1 MAADKIALTET
12 YDANKNLITHC
23 DLIDWQKAIR
33 EAFYLNVFQSCVIEA
48 NISAMSFEE
57 ATDLLQNGKLN
68 AAVIDDADAK
78 KKEKEASVL
87 AGLAKAY
94 AFMLKALNSSRSMTI
109 DLPVSFNKLSLI
121 TQTVWRILRTR
132 TCGPKFAE
140 RNLWTEIC
148 GPKLADQKK
157 FKK

>member
-1 MAADKIALTET
+1 MLMAADKIALTEA

-68 AAVIDDADAK
+68 AAVIDNADAK

-94 AFMLKALNSSRSMTI
+94 AFMLKALKSNPNRSMTI
-109 DLPVSFNKLSLI
+109 DLPVSFNRLSLI
-121 TQTVWRILRTR
+121 TQTTQYIKVLQLQ
-132 TCGPKFAE
+132 
-140 RNLWTEIC
+140 LWSIVNS
-148 GPKLADQKK
+148 KSWYRL
-157 FKK
+157 

>member
-1 MAADKIALTET
+1 MLMAADKIALTKA
-12 YDANKNLITHC
+12 YDANKNLITNW

-68 AAVIDDADAK
+68 AAVIDNADAK

-94 AFMLKALNSSRSMTI
+94 AFMLKTLKSNRSMTI

-121 TQTVWRILRTR
+121 TLIYLKLTTTL
-132 TCGPKFAE
+132 E
-140 RNLWTEIC
+140 YRNSKSWCRL
-148 GPKLADQKK
+148 
-157 FKK
+157 